1 VAVGIYCINLLKR
14 EAVTSGG
21 IQTESKGYPNGIK
34 AKSEKQCTLIHV
46 LVSPNARIKTPR
58 KTKSHNTLQLFHLS
72 VKERRYLL
80 SLSPEQCFLALFCWE
95 EEDRSPELC
104 RV

>member
-1 VAVGIYCINLLKR
+1 MAVGIYCINLLKR

-46 LVSPNARIKTPR
+46 LVSSNDRNQNAMQDKI
-58 KTKSHNTLQLFHLS
+58 HNTLQLFHLS